1 MTDEFVEEI
10 YVTRKEM
17 MEECGGD
24 LRRLGELIKR
34 SQEDDPANLVAEVPA
49 TEPESATQAGT

>member
-10 YVTRKEM
+10 YATRKEM

-24 LRRLGELIKR
+24 LRKLGELIKR
-34 SQEDDPANLVAEVPA
+34 SQEDDPSNLVTEVPA
-49 TEPESATQAGT
+49 TEPEPMAKGGQ